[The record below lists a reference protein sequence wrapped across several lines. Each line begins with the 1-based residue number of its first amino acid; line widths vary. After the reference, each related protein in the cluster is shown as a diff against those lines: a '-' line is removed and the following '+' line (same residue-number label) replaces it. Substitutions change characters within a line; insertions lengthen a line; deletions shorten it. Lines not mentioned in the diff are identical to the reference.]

1 MTVLNAGA
9 VSTNVFLRRAHNFA
23 VGMHWLPW
31 PVMPKLQ
38 WPAVRYK
45 DKRAITLE
53 EHLTIVSREQN
64 AEIRAYYELLW
75 HLSAAQSDLTR
86 A

>member
-1 MTVLNAGA
+1 
-9 VSTNVFLRRAHNFA
+9 
-23 VGMHWLPW
+23 MHWLPW

-64 AEIRAYYELLW
+64 AELRAYYELLW
-75 HLSAAQSDLTR
+75 HLGAAQSDLGEPDGGR
-86 A
+86 RCELAGAARRPFRRH